1 MDLARLA
8 VCQFNLDLL
17 FLLAGAGL
25 IAAYLALILGL
36 RLFQADTRALAT
48 VAGAGWAGFLFLLL

>member
-1 MDLARLA
+1 LDLARLA

-48 VAGAGWAGFLFLLL
+48 D